1 MFWIEHLLPKFF
13 KHLHFMPEMMG
24 HEEFPELKKEMLE
37 LYKKF
42 LETQIKHIDKQL
54 EKAAEE
60 KKEK

>member
-1 MFWIEHLLPKFF
+1 
-13 KHLHFMPEMMG
+13 MPEMMG